1 MNYRMSNGKDVYL
14 AYIYIVFEVHNPPSS
29 ISSLAFLV
37 KSPPFK
43 KYFQPCIKD
52 QPPPGKIFF

>member
-1 MNYRMSNGKDVYL
+1 MSNGKDVYL